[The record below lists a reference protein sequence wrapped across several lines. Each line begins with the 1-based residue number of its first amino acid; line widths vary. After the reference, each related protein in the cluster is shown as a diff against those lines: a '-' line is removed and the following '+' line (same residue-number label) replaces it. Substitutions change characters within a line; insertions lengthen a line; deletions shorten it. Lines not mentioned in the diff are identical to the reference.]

1 VILSAPRLLPQER
14 FDLEDL
20 NALLSSARTDSK
32 LYTKHFTSEL
42 NYILQGFQVSGI
54 GLKQAT
60 VTVQDGTLIIP
71 QNTTD
76 FSWYVS
82 SPTDANITI
91 PGSSLTDGARNY
103 VELQLLTQNN
113 TPLTRAFWDPEA
125 SSGAGSEFNQIVDT
139 ITDLGISAVVVTGG
153 FSGLPD
159 RLPLCIMDV
168 DGSGNIKSI
177 FDRRNLFY
185 RLGTPNN
192 INNSYSWG
200 LKQEP
205 AYALNLS
212 GVTGTFQAGETIT
225 LNTETAT
232 VVGGGTT
239 SFGFI
244 QPSGINFFPGSTVTG
259 ATSGATGTI
268 STVVEAFVGVD
279 KSIKNNKQ
287 MFDALA
293 TELKFLKGTQFWW
306 QDSQNSTAGLARSI
320 NSLMVQAVVNSTF
333 RWDGSNF
340 AIVDSTIM
348 SPAASDVL
356 GYVRMFGRS
365 GNLSLCRQDGTGG
378 SVSIPV
384 GEKQVVYI
392 SIPTSGGRVYSGVGP
407 GATQFHVVA
416 ADSYVE
422 SDANYWICYREL
434 GRLFIRGYGELETG
448 ESVIINDP
456 MKENLEAEIAAIN
469 AILNLPTY
477 DETIQ
482 VVASGAGTNQINVPV
497 PSGTIITIPINTRL
511 AGTPQQNYNV
521 GSGQLQITLNGQFL
535 IMNETNGWSEVGSG
549 TSQQIQINQAL
560 ETGDELHF
568 RINATGGPGSGGGS
582 GSNDFIGLPESTVAD
597 NADLMEIYDVTVGSY
612 RKQTRAN
619 FLQGLNGV
627 RPVNA
632 YSSNHNLTNAN
643 GLVLVSGNSTMFLP
657 APSTMAGRTLD
668 IKNVGTGTMV
678 IDSSGY
684 MIDNM
689 LTIVSSTQYASFTI
703 QCDGTQYWLT

>member
-1 VILSAPRLLPQER
+1 MILSAPRLIAQER

-20 NALLSSARTDSK
+20 NALLSSARTDGK
-32 LYTKHFTSEL
+32 LYQAHFNSNL
-42 NYILQGFQVSGI
+42 NYILQGFIVSGI

-60 VTVQDGTLIIP
+60 VTVQDSTLIIP
-71 QNTTD
+71 QNTSD
-76 FSWYVS
+76 FSWYVA
-82 SPTDANITI
+82 SPTDSNITI
-91 PGSSLTDGARNY
+91 PGSSLTDGQRNY
-103 VELQLLTQNN
+103 VELQLLSQNN

-125 SSGAGSEFNQIVDT
+125 NSGAGAEFNQIVDT
-139 ITDLGISAVVVTGG
+139 ITDLGISCVVVTGG

-159 RLPLCIMDV
+159 RLPLCILDV

-185 RLGTPNN
+185 RLGTPTN
-192 INNSYSWG
+192 IDNSYNWG

-212 GVTGTFQAGETIT
+212 GVTGTFIAGETIT

-244 QPSGINFFPGSTVTG
+244 APTGINFFPGSTVTG
-259 ATSGATGTI
+259 STSGATGTI
-268 STVVEAFVGVD
+268 TTVAEAFVGVD

-293 TELKFLKGTQFWW
+293 TELKFLKGTRFWW
-306 QDSQNSTAGLARSI
+306 QNAQNSAAGLARSI
-320 NSLMVQAVVNSTF
+320 NSLMVQAVLNSTF
-333 RWDGSNF
+333 RWDGANF

-348 SPAASDVL
+348 SPSASDVL
-356 GYVRMFGRS
+356 GYVRMFGRP
-365 GNLSLCRQDGTGG
+365 GDLSLARQDGTGG
-378 SVSIPV
+378 SVTIPV
-384 GEKQVVYI
+384 GEKQVCYI
-392 SIPTSGGRVYSGVGP
+392 KIPSAGGRVYSGIGSADTNFQVIAG
-407 GATQFHVVA
+407 
-416 ADSYVE
+416 DSYTE
-422 SDANYWICYREL
+422 SDENYWICYREL
-434 GRLFIRGYGELETG
+434 GRLFIRGYGELEIG

-482 VVASGAGTNQINVPV
+482 VVASGAGVNQINVPV

-511 AGTPQQNYNV
+511 GGTPQQNYTV

-535 IMNETNGWSEVGSG
+535 VMNETNGWSEVGAGS
-549 TSQQIQINQAL
+549 SSQIQINQAL
-560 ETGDELHF
+560 EAGDELHF
-568 RINATGGPGSGGGS
+568 RINATGGPGSGGGGG
-582 GSNDFIGLPESTVAD
+582 GSDFIGLPESTVAD
-597 NADLMEIYDVTVGSY
+597 NGDLVHIYDVTVGSY

-632 YSSNHNLTNAN
+632 YASNHNLTAAN

-657 APSTMAGRTLD
+657 NPSTMAGRTLD
-668 IKNVGTGTMV
+668 IKNIGTGTMV

-689 LTIVSSTQYASFTI
+689 LTIVSSTQYSSFTI
-703 QCDGTQYWLT
+703 ECDGTQYWLT